1 MLHSILI
8 LCIILARQIVFQD
21 TNGMVFII
29 GNTVRPLGAPGASDD
44 AEDVLTLVD
53 AGDKVCRPD
62 NSLFHHKGYRIL
74 VTSSPKMKEERRWL
88 KQRVGL
94 HAMYMM
100 KPWSREELVVASFV
114 HSP

>member
-1 MLHSILI
+1 MI
-8 LCIILARQIVFQD
+8 RGQQFVFQD
-21 TNGMVFII
+21 MHGKVFII
-29 GNTVRPLGAPGASDD
+29 NDAGINTSEETWTVSDD
-44 AEDVLTLVD
+44 EVLTLVD